1 MRAKCLLFVALSLP
15 ASTSFAQDKPLVV
28 DKEKKTLAIAC
39 TVAPRKLPKYKEIYP
54 LEVVAT
60 YPDPKGQKAHET
72 VVCFTDVKPSEVH
85 KALEQLGLKPGK
97 PAKGEAAVAQGPE
110 VKVFLELPGPDGKPQ
125 RVPIERTMVDKK
137 TGKPM
142 PMLKWHFTGSVMK
155 ELDPEKDEKTYAAD
169 ASGTL
174 ICIFPV
180 TDETVIQANLKFKD
194 QELLRLETNKDLLP
208 KEGTPVKLVIEA
220 AGK

>member
-1 MRAKCLLFVALSLP
+1 MTVRSVLFAGLAFLLPVGVH
-15 ASTSFAQDKPLVV
+15 AQDKHLVV
-28 DKEKKTLAIAC
+28 DKEKKRLTIAC
-39 TVAPRKLPKYKEIYP
+39 TVAPRKLPNLKEIYP

-60 YPDPKGQKAHET
+60 YPAPKGLKAHET
-72 VVCFTDVKPSEVH
+72 VVCFTEVKPSDVH

-97 PAKGEAAVAQGPE
+97 PAKGEGPVAQGPE
-110 VKVFLELPGPDGKPQ
+110 VRVLLELPGANGKPQ
-125 RVPIERTMVDKK
+125 RVPIEKTMVDKK

-180 TDETVIQANLKFKD
+180 TDETVIQANLKFQD
-194 QELLRLETNKDLLP
+194 QEQLRLETNKEVLP
-208 KEGTPVKLVIEA
+208 REGTPVKLIIEA
-220 AGK
+220 AK